1 VSAPA
6 GQLAGRVFERGQ
18 PGFEE
23 ACRATVRNLRR
34 PARRPDCVVKARSA
48 EDVQAAV
55 RLANRREWRIAVAS
69 GGHSWS
75 GSHLRDDGMLLDVSA
90 LRDQTIDVEARTAW
104 AGPGVRS
111 SDLQR
116 ELAEH
121 DLFFPSGHCL
131 GPCLGGYLLQGGFGW
146 NSRALGPACMSVREI
161 DVVTA
166 DGELVR
172 AGEGRHERLLWSA
185 RGAGPGFFGVVT
197 GFHLRLH
204 PRPRCTLVSV
214 YRYSLE
220 LLDEVMGWVHEV
232 ARSVPRSIE
241 LLVFVRRGVLGGD
254 EPGLELVAP
263 ALADSEAQAREDLR
277 FLEDGP
283 LPGMAA
289 DADAHR
295 VTDVAAIVEANAS
308 TLYPD
313 GHRYAVDNMWTGASF
328 DELAEG
334 YRTIARTMPP
344 RPSHMMWMNWCPPTH
359 PQPPCPPAPEDR
371 PDMAFSCEDQTYIG
385 LYGIWEAE
393 RDDSRF
399 ASWATDRMRELEP
412 VSSGIQLA
420 DENLAARPAPFM
432 APENLRRLEEIR
444 AEYDP
449 AGRFHT
455 WMAAA

>member
-6 GQLAGRVFERGQ
+6 GQLAGRVLERGD
-18 PGFEE
+18 PGFED

-34 PARRPDCVVKARSA
+34 PSRRPDCVVRARSV

-55 RLANRREWRIAVAS
+55 RLAIGRDWRIAVAS

-75 GSHLRDDGMLLDVSA
+75 ASHLRDDGLLLDVSA
-90 LRDQTIDVEARTAW
+90 LRHMAIDAERRTAVV
-104 AGPGVRS
+104 GPGVRS

-116 ELAEH
+116 ALAEH
-121 DLFFPSGHCL
+121 DLFFPTGHCL

-161 DVVTA
+161 EVVSA
-166 DGELVR
+166 EGELVR
-172 AGEGRHERLLWSA
+172 AGEGRHERLLWAA

-197 GFHLRLH
+197 GFHLQLH

-220 LLDEVMGWVHEV
+220 RLEEVMRWVHEV

-241 LLVFVRRGVLGGD
+241 LLVFLRRGVLGGD
-254 EPGLELVAP
+254 EPALEVVAP
-263 ALADSEAQAREDLR
+263 ALADSEEQAREDLR

-283 LPGMAA
+283 LPALAA
-289 DADAHR
+289 DADPCRA
-295 VTDVAAIVEANAS
+295 TDVAAIVQANADA
-308 TLYPD
+308 LYPE

-328 DELAEG
+328 EELADG
-334 YRTIARTMPP
+334 YRTIARTLPP
-344 RPSHMMWMNWCPPTH
+344 RPSHMMWMNWNPFTPG
-359 PQPPCPPAPEDR
+359 APSPR
-371 PDMAFSCEDQTYIG
+371 PDMAFSLEDRTYIG
-385 LYGIWEAE
+385 LYGIWDSA
-393 RDDSRF
+393 RDDERY
-399 ASWATDRMRELEP
+399 ASWATERMRELEP
-412 VSSGIQLA
+412 FSSGIQLA
-420 DENLAARPAPFM
+420 DENLAERPAPFM
-432 APENLRRLEEIR
+432 ATESLRRLQEVR

-449 AGRFHT
+449 TGRFHQ

>member
-1 VSAPA
+1 MSATA
-6 GQLAGRVFERGQ
+6 EQLVGRVFERGQ

-34 PARRPDCVVKARSA
+34 PARRPDCVVRARSV

-55 RLANRREWRIAVAS
+55 RLAISRDWRIAVAS

-75 GSHLRDDGMLLDVSA
+75 GSHLRDDGLLLDVSA
-90 LRDQTIDVEARTAW
+90 LRDQTIDVGARTASV
-104 AGPGVRS
+104 GPGVRS

-116 ELAEH
+116 ALAEH

-146 NSRALGPACMSVREI
+146 NSRRLGPACMSVQEI

-166 DGELVR
+166 DGDLVR

-197 GFHLRLH
+197 GFQLRLH
-204 PRPRCTLVSV
+204 PRPRCTLLSA
-214 YRYSLE
+214 YRYRIE
-220 LLDEVMGWVHEV
+220 WLDELMRWVHEV

-241 LLVFVRRGVLGGD
+241 LLVFLRRGVLDSD
-254 EPGLELVAP
+254 EPALEVVAP
-263 ALADSEAQAREDLR
+263 ALADSGEQAREDLR

-283 LPGMAA
+283 LAGEAVGADRHRAA
-289 DADAHR
+289 D
-295 VTDVAAIVEANAS
+295 VTEIVEANAV

-313 GHRYAVDNMWTGASF
+313 AHRYGVDNMWTGASF

-334 YRTIARTMPP
+334 YRTIARTLPP
-344 RPSHMMWMNWCPPTH
+344 RPSHMMWMNWGPSA
-359 PQPPCPPAPEDR
+359 PAPASHR
-371 PDMAFSCEDQTYIG
+371 PDMAFSLEDQTYIG
-385 LYGIWEAE
+385 LYGIWQQE
-393 RDDSRF
+393 RDDIRF
-399 ASWATDRMRELEP
+399 ASWAADRMRELEP
-412 VSSGIQLA
+412 MSSGIQLA
-420 DENLAARPAPFM
+420 DENLAERPAPFM
-432 APENLRRLEEIR
+432 APENLRRLQEIR

-449 AGRFHT
+449 TGRFHS
-455 WMAAA
+455 WMASA